1 MHKILIVE
9 DEPAISRIVE
19 KYLIQSNYECTIASD
34 GFIALELFSKN
45 SYDLILLDVMM
56 PGIDGFKVLETI
68 RETSDLPVIMLTA
81 RELEED
87 RLSGFTKGADD
98 YVIKPFSPLE
108 LVKRVDVFIKRIYGS
123 NEISIRNYGPF
134 VLDDK
139 EKTMRK
145 NNEIIDLTSAEYL
158 VISVLLEHKNQILTR
173 NQIIETAFSLDYEG
187 YDRTIDTYIKR
198 IRSKIEDDP
207 KKPKYLQTKYGAGYV
222 FII

>member
-19 KYLIQSNYECTIASD
+19 KYLTKSNYECTTASD
-34 GFIALELFSKN
+34 GFIALELFAKN
-45 SYDLILLDVMM
+45 SYDLIILDVMM
-56 PGIDGFKVLETI
+56 PGIDGFKVLEAI
-68 RETSDLPVIMLTA
+68 RETSDIPVIMLTA

-87 RLSGFTKGADD
+87 RLSGFSKGADD
-98 YVIKPFSPLE
+98 YVVKPFSPLE

-123 NEISIRNYGPF
+123 DKNTIKTYGPF
-134 VLDDK
+134 IIDDN
-139 EKTMRK
+139 EKMMKK